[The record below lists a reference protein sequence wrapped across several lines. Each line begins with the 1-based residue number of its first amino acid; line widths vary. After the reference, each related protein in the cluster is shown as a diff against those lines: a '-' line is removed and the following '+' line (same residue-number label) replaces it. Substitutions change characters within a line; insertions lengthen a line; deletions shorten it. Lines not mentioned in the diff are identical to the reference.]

1 MYELSH
7 TEHERSSVVTLY
19 TSQREPK
26 LVCRFKT
33 IMKQFRRLSRQ
44 DGVAIELS
52 DGRGDYGGSMLVI
65 RPEMLGDCFS
75 FLL

>member
-1 MYELSH
+1 MNCL
-7 TEHERSSVVTLY
+7 TLN
-19 TSQREPK
+19 TKEVLWSRCTQVKEDQNFFAA
-26 LVCRFKT
+26 LET

>member
-1 MYELSH
+1 MNCL
-7 TEHERSSVVTLY
+7 TLN
-19 TSQREPK
+19 TREVQCSRCTQVK
-26 LVCRFKT
+26 REQNVFAALET

-52 DGRGDYGGSMLVI
+52 DGRGDYGDQTG
-65 RPEMLGDCFS
+65 GDCFS

>member
-1 MYELSH
+1 MNCL
-7 TEHERSSVVTLY
+7 TLN
-19 TSQREPK
+19 TKEVLWSRCTQVKEDQN
-26 LVCRFKT
+26 LFAALET

-75 FLL
+75 VLL